1 MQEPQNPQDWIY
13 TFFNSGM
20 NCWNKVKDDTDTHAD
35 EFIWNYVDRCIELYK
50 DDSRSDDLIKNL

>member
-20 NCWNKVKDDTDTHAD
+20 NCWNKVRDETMTDVNV
-35 EFIWNYVDRCIELYK
+35 FIWNYVDRCIELYK
-50 DDSRSDDLIKNL
+50 ADIDPES